1 MGSGMPGGGSGGL
14 PPSSMGGGAGGLSS
28 SMGGG
33 GSRGGIGGSGIG
45 LDSLRGGGGGGGGM
59 GPGGDHGPHSLAHGG
74 GHGGP
79 GLAPPPPVHSDA
91 IIVRNLP
98 PSCSWQA
105 LREGFSHCGEIKYA
119 EMKERGTGMVRFASE
134 RDAER
139 AVSMMNKHNIGG
151 QTIDGRLHDEQT
163 QHR

>member
-1 MGSGMPGGGSGGL
+1 
-14 PPSSMGGGAGGLSS
+14 
-28 SMGGG
+28 
-33 GSRGGIGGSGIG
+33 
-45 LDSLRGGGGGGGGM
+45 M
-59 GPGGDHGPHSLAHGG
+59 GPGGDHGPHSLSHGG
-74 GHGGP
+74 GHGGGP

-139 AVSMMNKHNIGG
+139 AVCKWIKKSK
-151 QTIDGRLHDEQT
+151 LHF
-163 QHR
+163 RSVS